1 MTRFPT
7 PSAWLL
13 ATLLFAPIPACFS
26 PVQEAL
32 PIAAPEHAE
41 LVPPRPGPIV
51 STWPAP
57 VLVFEK
63 VEGVQ
68 AARAS
73 AAFAP
78 ARRGLGECHAGTGGV
93 LRLRLAAE
101 GGRAHYTIEPAT
113 TLGPAERRC
122 VLEAL
127 STVDVEGIS
136 GDASPSARPSGFTAL
151 IRLEW

>member
-1 MTRFPT
+1 MMRFL
-7 PSAWLL
+7 SS
-13 ATLLFAPIPACFS
+13 PACFLGALLALS
-26 PVQEAL
+26 LAACVSSTDAPV
-32 PIAAPEHAE
+32 AAPTRAPF
-41 LVPPRPGPIV
+41 VMPRPGPV
-51 STWPAP
+51 ASTWPAP

-63 VEGVQ
+63 IEGAQ
-68 AARAS
+68 EARAH

-78 ARRGLGECHAGTGGV
+78 TRKALGECRPGEGGV
-93 LRLRLAAE
+93 VRLRLAAA
-101 GGRAHYTIEPAT
+101 GSKTQFTVEPAT